1 MTRRFKT
8 IFLTIFTCLSV
19 LPTALRAQGY
29 HYSTADGVGYHA
41 SSVYYVTLKDASGE
55 NINSRY
61 AAVGG
66 AIGAFVGDELR
77 GSSVWAATG
86 NTAGQGVFV
95 IRVWGGKDDAA
106 TVTFRLRDQAGLE
119 YQIGTEA
126 FAKNQE
132 GTYGSPSAPLSL
144 TMTPVTGI
152 SLGFTEVTLKQGETR
167 EVAPSLLPANHSELL
182 TTLTYAYTSSSV
194 AVFSV
199 SDGGIVTA
207 EATGQGK
214 LTVKTTPGN
223 FTAEAT
229 VKVEAKT
236 YVHVT
241 EIRNNMTSTNIELLE
256 GDQLQLDFTV
266 LPEDADDKTVS
277 IKNTS
282 YDILDIR
289 QDTETSPVTIVAK
302 KPGSVTL
309 VITSNDNAQ
318 AKLTYQITVKALP
331 QVSLS
336 FAAQSLDASKLRDV
350 TLTLNRSGDAVFRP
364 EKVELVFSKATN
376 GDAAATAVKADNSGL
391 KWTVS
396 GQYVGRHTVKIKYNG
411 EELQPVCSVNIPAEY
426 VLEKGWGWMSVY
438 AATGGAIP
446 LKNGEKWITLQ
457 IDANNKVEEIRSQT
471 ALLYNDPQLG
481 LFGDI
486 EQLSA
491 VGGMYKVYC
500 IYADNV
506 ASRMVLNAGYQ
517 NLVYAHSLQQ
527 PQVRKGYTWVTYPH
541 EKDHSLATVGAY
553 LAKRAARGDLIIGR
567 DLFAEYDGEE
577 WMAPDAFRFEA
588 GQGYIYYSASDTQHA
603 LDWGPITLK
612 SEAAARMAGCGEES
626 DEAEASRAAAE
637 VTPWVYDPY
646 AYSDCMAVVARL
658 DGIADPENFSVG
670 AFVDGECRGRGEAA
684 RNGLMYIAVSGE
696 RGERVSF
703 RLYDKSNQTYH
714 DIEGTGISFMG
725 RKGSHEKPLML
736 RADITS
742 VSEVTGNGSQAA
754 VYDLQ
759 GRLVSPVSNASS
771 FRKGIYVKS
780 VTVGGH
786 RVTRKVISK

>member
-1 MTRRFKT
+1 M
-8 IFLTIFTCLSV
+8 

-29 HYSTADGVGYHA
+29 QYSTAGGDGYHA

-61 AAVGG
+61 AAVDG

-86 NTAGQGVFV
+86 NAAGQGVFV

-119 YQIGTEA
+119 YKIGTEA
-126 FAKNQE
+126 FSKEQE

-152 SLGFTEVTLKQGETR
+152 SLGFTEVTLKQGETH
-167 EVAPSLLPANHSELL
+167 EVTPSLLPANHSELL
-182 TTLTYAYTSSSV
+182 TTITYAYTSSSV

-199 SDGGIVTA
+199 SEGGIITA
-207 EATGQGK
+207 GATGQGK

-229 VKVEAKT
+229 VKVEAKV
-236 YVHVT
+236 YIHVT
-241 EIRNNMTSTNIELLE
+241 EIRNNMSSTNIELLE
-256 GDQLQLDFTV
+256 GEQLQLDFTV
-266 LPEDADDKTVS
+266 LPEDADDRTVS
-277 IKNTS
+277 FTNN
-282 YDILDIR
+282 YDILDIK
-289 QDTETSPVTIVAK
+289 QETETSPVTIVAK

-331 QVSLS
+331 QVILS
-336 FAAQSLDASKLRDV
+336 FADQTLNASKLRDV

-376 GDAAATAVKADNSGL
+376 GDPAATAVKADDSGL

-396 GQYVGRHTVKIKYNG
+396 GQYVGSHTVKIKYNG
-411 EELQPVCSVNIPAEY
+411 EELQPVCTVNIPAEY
-426 VLEKGWGWMSVY
+426 ILEKGWGWMSIY
-438 AATGGAIP
+438 AAPGGAIP
-446 LKNGEKWITLQ
+446 LKNGDKWITMQ

-471 ALLYNDPQLG
+471 ALLYNDPQYG
-481 LFGDI
+481 FFGDI
-486 EQLSA
+486 ERLSA
-491 VGGMYKVYC
+491 VDGMYKVYC
-500 IYADNV
+500 IYADNFTN
-506 ASRMVLNAGYQ
+506 RMVLPAGYQ
-517 NLVYAHSLQQ
+517 NLVYAHSLQL
-527 PQVRKGYTWVTYPH
+527 PQVKKGYTWVTYPH
-541 EKDHSLATVGAY
+541 EKDHSLATIGAY
-553 LAKRAARGDLIIGR
+553 LAKRAAKGDLIIGR

-577 WMAPDAFRFEA
+577 WIAPDAFRFEA

-612 SEAAARMAGCGEES
+612 SEAAARMADCDEES
-626 DEAEASRAAAE
+626 GEAVASRASAE
-637 VTPWVYDPY
+637 VTPWTYDPY

-658 DGIADPENFSVG
+658 DGIADPENFSIG
-670 AFVDGECRGRGEAA
+670 AFVDGECRGKGEAA

-696 RGERVSF
+696 RGECVSF

-714 DIEGTGISFMG
+714 DIEGTGISFTG
-725 RKGSHEKPLML
+725 RKGSHEKPLVL

-742 VSEVTGNGSQAA
+742 VSEVTVDGGGSQAA

-759 GRLVSPVSNASS
+759 GRLLSPVSNASS